1 MPRGSP
7 AEQRLSN
14 LGEFSHNHIG
24 TQANQ
29 EPNGIGIEFGIGL
42 RVLLHGYS
50 KKAGQNA
57 RSPALQ
63 REGKRNAIRRM
74 ALLGVGSS
82 DTPYLA
88 FTVQREYTLISL

>member
-42 RVLLHGYS
+42 RVLFHGYS
-50 KKAGQNA
+50 KKAG
-57 RSPALQ
+57 
-63 REGKRNAIRRM
+63 
-74 ALLGVGSS
+74 
-82 DTPYLA
+82 
-88 FTVQREYTLISL
+88 